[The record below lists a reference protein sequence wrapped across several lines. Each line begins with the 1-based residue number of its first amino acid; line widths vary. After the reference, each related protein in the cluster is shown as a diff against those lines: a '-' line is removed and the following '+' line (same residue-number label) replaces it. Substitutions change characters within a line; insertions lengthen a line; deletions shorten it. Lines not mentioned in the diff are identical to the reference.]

1 MLVYSQVCMIKLM
14 LSMSIYNG
22 ELNIKNKSSS
32 KNYHRSSFHSYCHC
46 ESDPTWT
53 MLAITALKD
62 HSQAIDPTS
71 FDLPHSGQQSLK
83 ALMQKY
89 D

>member
-1 MLVYSQVCMIKLM
+1 M
-14 LSMSIYNG
+14 
-22 ELNIKNKSSS
+22 
-32 KNYHRSSFHSYCHC
+32 F
-46 ESDPTWT
+46 
-53 MLAITALKD
+53 AITALKD

-83 ALMQKY
+83 APMQKY